1 MDAVEYLKVRERHWK
16 DGCVDITYA
25 LEKKRPEDAVR
36 TAEMWAES
44 HPVKTMRD
52 DFFEKFP
59 NAFMESDGTPGFC
72 PSAFYGVN
80 GLCVGTGV
88 GKCVECWNRPLE
100 EEK

>member
-52 DFFEKFP
+52 DLFEKFP
-59 NAFMESDGTPGFC
+59 NAPRKHDGTPFFC
-72 PSAFYGVN
+72 PGVVYGDAHSR
-80 GLCVGTGV
+80 CSGTG
-88 GKCVECWNRPLE
+88 CYDCWNRPLE